1 MPARSPRGVNRFH
14 QREVSRA
21 LRAVQD
27 SGTAVDRVEID
38 PSTGKISVILAK
50 PGGEA
55 ATDGKKNPWDEVLT
69 DAPNAKRPA

>member
-1 MPARSPRGVNRFH
+1 MSKRSVNRFH

-21 LRAVQD
+21 LRAVHD

-55 ATDGKKNPWDEVLT
+55 ATATANEWDEDGKASTK
-69 DAPNAKRPA
+69 AR